1 MKSKHESDEQEW
13 QMKLDEA
20 ERQNQV
26 QNEEIVKLKE
36 QILKLKEEN

>member
-1 MKSKHESDEQEW
+1 MQ
-13 QMKLDEA
+13 LDEA

-26 QNEEIVKLKE
+26 QNEEIVQLKE

>member
-1 MKSKHESDEQEW
+1 
-13 QMKLDEA
+13 MKLDEA

-26 QNEEIVKLKE
+26 QNEEIVQLKE